1 MDSTVTKEVATEL
14 LPIIRVYKDGTVERL
29 MASPIVPPFPEGD
42 PQTGVLSK
50 DISFSI
56 TPDSSISA
64 RLYLPKLPDQQ
75 SHKLPI
81 LVYFHGG
88 GFCIESASSFLV
100 HRYLNI
106 LVSQAKV
113 VVVSVDYRLAPE
125 HLLPI
130 AYDDCW
136 DALNWFLPFL
146 RVYKDGSI
154 DRLVDPPSV
163 PPSLDDPDTGV
174 SSKDIIISPDTG
186 VSARIYLPKLTNTHQ
201 KLPILVYFHGDEP
214 WLTQHG
220 NFDRIFI
227 GGDSAGGNIAH
238 NTVMRAGTESLPN
251 GVRILGAFLSQPYFW
266 GSQPIGSESV
276 EDHHQKVSYRI
287 WKFLGCRRLLV
298 CVAGKDELRDR
309 DVRYYEAVRESGWEG
324 EVELYEEKEEGHV
337 FHIFNPE
344 SENAKNMVSR
354 LVAFLQM
361 K

>member
-1 MDSTVTKEVATEL
+1 MDSRE
-14 LPIIRVYKDGTVERL
+14 
-29 MASPIVPPFPEGD
+29 PE
-42 PQTGVLSK
+42 
-50 DISFSI
+50 
-56 TPDSSISA
+56 
-64 RLYLPKLPDQQ
+64 
-75 SHKLPI
+75 
-81 LVYFHGG
+81 
-88 GFCIESASSFLV
+88 
-100 HRYLNI
+100 
-106 LVSQAKV
+106 
-113 VVVSVDYRLAPE
+113 
-125 HLLPI
+125 I
-130 AYDDCW
+130 ACE
-136 DALNWFLPFL
+136 FLPFL

-201 KLPILVYFHGDEP
+201 KLPILVYFHGGGFCVGSAFSAADHRYINTLSSQATLLAISIEYRLAPTHPLPTAYEDCWAALQWVSSHSTGGDEP

-287 WKFLGCRRLLV
+287 WKFVCPSSEAGIDDSRVNPCSRTPGCPSLSKLGCRRLLV

-324 EVELYEEKEEGHV
+324 EVELYEEKEEDHV

-344 SENAKNMVSR
+344 SENAKYMISR